1 MASLRRVRALLVGM
15 VVAFVLTQVVENMV
29 FRFFPAE
36 EQSGEWTRET
46 MSAYVTGLPDA
57 AFILMI
63 VGWCMCIFA
72 GGMMACLVGLQHLA
86 HMVGV
91 VTMAVLAGSV
101 ANFAMV
107 DYPSWVMIS
116 TVFAGLITGLLTYS
130 LAERMGLDRERKE
143 PKAAQAQG
151 KKRKSERGKGSK
163 K

>member
-15 VVAFVLTQVVENMV
+15 VVAFVLTLVVENMV

-36 EQSGEWTRET
+36 NQTGEWTQET
-46 MSAYVTGLPDA
+46 MAAYVGGLPTG

-63 VGWCMCIFA
+63 VGWCLCIFA

-101 ANFAMV
+101 ANFVMV
-107 DYPSWVMIS
+107 DYPRWVVIS

-130 LAERMGLDRERKE
+130 LAEKLGLDRERQAAE
-143 PKAAQAQG
+143 AAQTKG
-151 KKRKSERGKGSK
+151 KKVRGQKASGAK
-163 K
+163 